1 MQTTHPPPASARA
14 WLTHAFGCGLD
25 GEDRITVERFRTML
39 DGDVRATRPDPPRA
53 KGRRQAKHPVISRK
67 EVEAL
72 RPARTEIII
81 CARLGTCGGWL
92 IYGEHVVRG
101 QRQTNRRLTS

>member
-1 MQTTHPPPASARA
+1 
-14 WLTHAFGCGLD
+14 
-25 GEDRITVERFRTML
+25 ML

-53 KGRRQAKHPVISRK
+53 KGRRQAKHPVISPE

-72 RPARTEIII
+72 RPARAEITI
-81 CARLGTCGGWL
+81 CTGLGTRGGWL

-101 QRQTNRRLTS
+101 QRQTNRRFTS

>member
-1 MQTTHPPPASARA
+1 MQTTHPPPASART

-25 GEDRITVERFRTML
+25 GEDRFTVERFRTML
-39 DGDVRATRPDPPRA
+39 DGDVRSTRPEPPEA
-53 KGRRQAKHPVISRK
+53 KGRRQAKHPVITRK
-67 EVEAL
+67 EIEAL

-81 CARLGTCGGWL
+81 CTGLRTRGGWL

-101 QRQTNRRLTS
+101 QRQTNRRFTS